1 MCFELDSEP
10 PIPRI
15 SGAAVS
21 HDDLVLESED
31 GNRFAAFR
39 ALPEAGSG
47 GGPPPRAPPAS
58 PPAPPGRKTAAPE
71 APLGEMS
78 RPGS

>member
-31 GNRFAAFR
+31 GTPGLPHSSRFRTATFR
-39 ALPEAGSG
+39 PES
-47 GGPPPRAPPAS
+47 
-58 PPAPPGRKTAAPE
+58 
-71 APLGEMS
+71 
-78 RPGS
+78 

>member
-21 HDDLVLESED
+21 HDDLVLESVD

-39 ALPEAGSG
+39 ALPEAGSV
-47 GGPPPRAPPAS
+47 PR
-58 PPAPPGRKTAAPE
+58 
-71 APLGEMS
+71 S
-78 RPGS
+78 RLPFAVR